1 MNTIIKLLALYI
13 CIFKFS
19 LALDTIHDV
28 SNPIQIFNLN
38 QASNIHTKQE
48 LFYFLDTLR
57 LQTQNNA
64 KNIQTI
70 ASQITNIN
78 QQFTS
83 LSTQLQHV
91 QQQLNMQKLQNEFDS
106 LRFEKIQTTLGAT
119 NNQLQTLDKST
130 ANPTQQA
137 INNIN
142 SDIPFSGSVDFNILP
157 KTPSNSIDSQVSNV
171 DQSVD
176 IKQDKTFTDIL
187 NQLQTLDKS
196 TANPTQQAINNINS
210 DIPFSGFVDFNILP
224 KTPSNSI
231 DSQVSNVDQSV
242 DIKQDKTFTDILN
255 QLNLAV
261 VENEQPEQIP
271 NNMLMM
277 NVEDT
282 NNSKDKISDIN
293 TQDDEFQELMQ
304 LLQNNG
310 NEQNTDPPEDD
321 ISKEQ
326 LQQIISLLE
335 QQDNNKPVNSQL
347 QQSNDNLSN
356 INTVNAFSTNNMN
369 KDQDVD
375 DFMNQFNKFLDTQ
388 SNT

>member
-187 NQLQTLDKS
+187 NQL
-196 TANPTQQAINNINS
+196 
-210 DIPFSGFVDFNILP
+210 
-224 KTPSNSI
+224 
-231 DSQVSNVDQSV
+231 
-242 DIKQDKTFTDILN
+242 
-255 QLNLAV
+255 NLAV